1 MILLLK
7 FRMYSAIS
15 SSTDG
20 IPAPFGV
27 RYSILAIAEYM
38 LLKFRMYSVIAPSAD
53 GIPAPFGVRYSILA
67 TTEYMLL
74 KFPMYSVIVS
84 SLPRTLPALILLE
97 KCVRSLLI
105 L

>member
-1 MILLLK
+1 MIL
-7 FRMYSAIS
+7 
-15 SSTDG
+15 
-20 IPAPFGV
+20 
-27 RYSILAIAEYM
+27 

-74 KFPMYSVIVS
+74 KFRMYSVIVS
-84 SLPRTLPALILLE
+84 SLPRILPALILLE